1 MYSDCDWAKMI
12 PDKYSVLE
20 QLGRGGF
27 GSVYKVKDEHIDKF
41 YAMKIVK
48 YNALGDADKEINILK
63 SLDFRGLPALH
74 DVFYN
79 EEYMYIIME
88 LARGSNLETYVKS
101 KGKLSVEET
110 LRIGC
115 QLCDILKY
123 LHGRPIP
130 VVHGD
135 IKPENIMV
143 SDKGVSLIDFGC
155 AFLQYSEEYKYM
167 GTPEYAAPELLQ
179 GNASTESDVYSLGKV
194 LLFMLTGQQ
203 SWMLNSTKTQECL
216 VAYAVPKRL
225 RKLVKR
231 CLEED
236 IKWRF
241 RSGLELSKAMQS
253 IRTRGSGF
261 YVRWTTCS
269 ACLLCW
275 SGVSLTLYSLFL
287 YQRQLECKLWF
298 LVGVVLLTVAFIIGA
313 RVDKC
318 YKSTIL
324 ECECNILVSEGL

>member
-194 LLFMLTGQQ
+194 LLFMLTGRQIEIVNGIKVQ
-203 SWMLNSTKTQECL
+203 DCL
-216 VAYAVPKRL
+216 AAYAVPKRL
-225 RKLVKR
+225 CKLVVR

-269 ACLLCW
+269 ACLLRW

>member
-1 MYSDCDWAKMI
+1 MYSDCDWTKMI
-12 PDKYSVLE
+12 PDKYTVLE

-27 GSVYKVKDEHIDKF
+27 GSVYRVKDEHIDKL
-41 YAMKIVK
+41 YAMKILK
-48 YNALGDADKEINILK
+48 YNACSDTDKEINILK
-63 SLDFRGLPALH
+63 SLEFQGLPALH

-79 EEYMYIIME
+79 EEYLYIVME
-88 LARGSNLETYVKS
+88 LARGSNLEAYVKS

-110 LRIGC
+110 YRIGY
-115 QLCDILKY
+115 QICDILKY

-130 VVHGD
+130 VIHGD

-143 SDKGVSLIDFGC
+143 SDEGVSLIDFGC

-194 LLFMLTGQQ
+194 LLFMLTGRQIGKV
-203 SWMLNSTKTQECL
+203 NGTKIEDCL
-216 VAYAVPKRL
+216 VSYAAPKRL
-225 RKLVKR
+225 RKLVVR

-236 IKWRF
+236 IKHRF
-241 RSGLELSKAMQS
+241 RSGLELSKAMQG
-253 IRTRGSGF
+253 IWTRGRGF
-261 YVRWTTCS
+261 GGRWTAHS
-269 ACLLCW
+269 AFLLRW

-287 YQRQLECKLWF
+287 YQRKLECKHWF
-298 LVGVVLLTVAFIIGA
+298 LAGTVLLTVAYIIGA
-313 RVDKC
+313 WVDKC

>member
-1 MYSDCDWAKMI
+1 MYSDYDWAKMI
-12 PDKYSVLE
+12 PDKYSVLG

-74 DVFYN
+74 DVFYD
-79 EEYMYIIME
+79 EEYMYIVME
-88 LARGSNLETYVKS
+88 LARGSNLEAYVKS

-110 LRIGC
+110 YRIGR
-115 QLCDILKY
+115 QICDILKY

-130 VVHGD
+130 VIHGD

-143 SDKGVSLIDFGC
+143 SDEGVSLVDFGC

-167 GTPEYAAPELLQ
+167 GTPEYAAPELLR
-179 GNASTESDVYSLGKV
+179 GEALTESDVYSFGKV
-194 LLFMLTGQQ
+194 LIFMLTGRQIGIVNGIKVQ
-203 SWMLNSTKTQECL
+203 DCL
-216 VAYAVPKRL
+216 AAYAVPKRL
-225 RKLVKR
+225 CKLVVR

-236 IKWRF
+236 IKRRF

-253 IRTRGSGF
+253 IWTRGRGF
-261 YVRWTTCS
+261 GGRWTAHS
-269 ACLLCW
+269 AFLLRW
-275 SGVSLTLYSLFL
+275 SGVSMILYSLFL
-287 YQRQLECKLWF
+287 YQRQLECKFWF
-298 LVGVVLLTVAFIIGA
+298 FVGMVLLTMAFIIGA
-313 RVDKC
+313 RVDKY

>member
-1 MYSDCDWAKMI
+1 MYSDCDWTKII
-12 PDKYSVLE
+12 PDKYTVLE

-41 YAMKIVK
+41 YAMKILK
-48 YNALGDADKEINILK
+48 CNALCDADKEIDILK

-74 DVFYN
+74 DVFYD
-79 EEYMYIIME
+79 EEYMYIVME
-88 LARGSNLETYVKS
+88 LARGHNLETYVKS

-115 QLCDILKY
+115 QICDILKY

-155 AFLQYSEEYKYM
+155 AFLQYSEECKYM
-167 GTPEYAAPELLQ
+167 GTPEYAAPELLR
-179 GNASTESDVYSLGKV
+179 GNVSTESDVYSFGKV
-194 LLFMLTGQQ
+194 LLFMLTGRQI
-203 SWMLNSTKTQECL
+203 WMLNSTKTQECL

-225 RKLVKR
+225 RKLVER

-241 RSGLELSKAMQS
+241 RSGLELSKE
-253 IRTRGSGF
+253 IHGIKTKDRNFEGKWVSGLAVF
-261 YVRWTTCS
+261 
-269 ACLLCW
+269 LQW
-275 SGVSLTLYSLFL
+275 SGVFGIIYSLFL
-287 YQRQLECKLWF
+287 YRNQMKPELWF
-298 LVGVVLLTVAFIIGA
+298 LVGVVFVTVSFIIGA
-313 RVDKC
+313 WVDKC

>member
-1 MYSDCDWAKMI
+1 MYSDCDWTKMI
-12 PDKYSVLE
+12 SDKYTVLE

-27 GSVYKVKDEHIDKF
+27 GSVYKVKDEHIDKL

-48 YNALGDADKEINILK
+48 HNAFSEADKETNILK

-74 DVFYN
+74 DVFYD
-79 EEYMYIIME
+79 EEYMYIVME
-88 LARGSNLETYVKS
+88 LARGSNLETYVRT

-110 LRIGC
+110 LQIGC

-130 VVHGD
+130 VIHGD

-143 SDKGVSLIDFGC
+143 SDEGVSLIDFGC

-167 GTPEYAAPELLQ
+167 GTPEYAAPELLR
-179 GNASTESDVYSLGKV
+179 GDALTESDVYSFGKV
-194 LLFMLTGQQ
+194 LIFMLTGRQIEIVNGIKVQ
-203 SWMLNSTKTQECL
+203 DCL
-216 VAYAVPKRL
+216 AAYAVPKRL
-225 RKLVKR
+225 CKLVVR

-236 IKWRF
+236 IKRRF

-269 ACLLCW
+269 ACLLRW

>member
-1 MYSDCDWAKMI
+1 MI
-12 PDKYSVLE
+12 SDKYTVLE

-27 GSVYKVKDEHIDKF
+27 GSVYKVKDEHIDKL

-48 YNALGDADKEINILK
+48 HNAFGEDDKESNILK

-74 DVFYN
+74 DVFYD
-79 EEYMYIIME
+79 EEYMYIVME
-88 LARGSNLETYVKS
+88 LARGSNLEAYVKS

-110 LRIGC
+110 YRIGY
-115 QLCDILKY
+115 QICDILKY

-130 VVHGD
+130 VIHGD

-143 SDKGVSLIDFGC
+143 SDEGVSLIDFGC

-167 GTPEYAAPELLQ
+167 GTPEYAAPELLR
-179 GNASTESDVYSLGKV
+179 GDALTESDVYSFGKV
-194 LLFMLTGQQ
+194 LIFMLTGRQIEIVNGIKVQ
-203 SWMLNSTKTQECL
+203 DCL
-216 VAYAVPKRL
+216 AAYAVPKRL
-225 RKLVKR
+225 CKLVVR

-236 IKWRF
+236 IKRRF

-261 YVRWTTCS
+261 YVRWTTYS
-269 ACLLCW
+269 ACLLRW
-275 SGVSLTLYSLFL
+275 SGVFLTLYSLFL

-298 LVGVVLLTVAFIIGA
+298 LVGMVLLTVAFVIGA
-313 RVDKC
+313 RVDKY